1 RDRAPGREVRPGAAA
16 RAPHLAPGRDGQP
29 LDRPGRRAGHADA
42 GRALHG
48 RGGER
53 WRALAPT
60 DRAADRAARERRAV
74 QRRRSGQRPRGA
86 LPGRVGVPAPES
98 VGGGERRHR
107 RRGSHSRARH
117 RGQDRHRA
125 AHREVEGGLFQN
137 VDWVLL
143 TAACALVLMSVMTL
157 ATLSV
162 GRAAGVIAVRQAA
175 WLGVGLLALLTV
187 ASLDYRRLVRAA
199 PALYL
204 LGLVGLALV
213 YAFGRAVS
221 GARRWIVLGPLSVQP
236 SELFKVAFVLMTV
249 WVITSRWAQPAGRA
263 TLAMTLPIAAVPFVL
278 IIKQPDLGTALLLFP
293 VLMVLLIGAGLRPRV
308 LGGALAVGVA
318 ALPLAWLARADCRG

>member
-1 RDRAPGREVRPGAAA
+1 RYA
-16 RAPHLAPGRDGQP
+16 RAFGFGASTGIELQGEKFGLVPRPARRTWPLGETVNLSIGQGAVLVTP
-29 LDRPGRRAGHADA
+29 TQVARFMAAVANGGVLWRPRIVQRIERPESGVLYRR
-42 GRALHG
+42 
-48 RGGER
+48 
-53 WRALAPT
+53 
-60 DRAADRAARERRAV
+60 ADRAEDPERDLLRE
-74 QRRRSGQRPRGA
+74 GRGD
-86 LPGRVGVPAPES
+86 
-98 VGGGERRHR
+98 
-107 RRGSHSRARH
+107 RGSRLMLHV
-117 RGQDRHRA
+117 DRR
-125 AHREVEGGLFQN
+125 LFQN

-175 WLGVGLLALLTV
+175 WFGVGLLALLTV

-293 VLMVLLIGAGLRPRV
+293 VLMVLLIGAGLRLRL
-308 LGGALAVGVA
+308 LGGALAA
-318 ALPLAWLARADCRG
+318 

>member
-1 RDRAPGREVRPGAAA
+1 MIRRPP
-16 RAPHLAPGRDGQP
+16 RSTLFPYTTLFRSPGRDGQP

-60 DRAADRAARERRAV
+60 DRAADRAARERRPV
-74 QRRRSGQRPRGA
+74 QRRRAGQRPRGA
-86 LPGRVGVPAPES
+86 FPGRVGVPAPEP

-107 RRGSHSRARH
+107 GRGSHSRARD

-125 AHREVEGGLFQN
+125 ADREVEGGARPGHRVVRRGRAREGPRGGHRRARRTRRPGRRGRRADRAEDPERDFLREGCGDRGPRLILHVDRRLFQN

-175 WLGVGLLALLTV
+175 WFGVGLLALLTV

-204 LGLVGLALV
+204 LGL
-213 YAFGRAVS
+213 
-221 GARRWIVLGPLSVQP
+221 
-236 SELFKVAFVLMTV
+236 
-249 WVITSRWAQPAGRA
+249 
-263 TLAMTLPIAAVPFVL
+263 
-278 IIKQPDLGTALLLFP
+278 
-293 VLMVLLIGAGLRPRV
+293 
-308 LGGALAVGVA
+308 
-318 ALPLAWLARADCRG
+318 

>member
-1 RDRAPGREVRPGAAA
+1 MIRRPPRSTLFPYTTLFRSADRDRTPGREVRLGAAS
-16 RAPHLAPGRDGQP
+16 RPSRLAGGRDGQ
-29 LDRPGRRAGHADA
+29 LVDRPRRRARHTDA

-48 RGGER
+48 DGGER
-53 WRALAPT
+53 RRAVAPAP
-60 DRAADRAARERRAV
+60 RAADRAVGRQPRL
-74 QRRRSGQRPRGA
+74 QRRRAGERPRGA
-86 LPGRVGVPAPES
+86 LPGRVGIPAPEP
-98 VGGGERRHR
+98 VGGGERRHGG
-107 RRGSHSRARH
+107 RGPYPRARH

-125 AHREVEGGLFQN
+125 DHREVEGHARPGPRLVRRVRAGKEPRGRRGRAGGARRQGWGGRRADRAEDPERDLLREGRGDRGPRLMLHVDRRLFQN

-175 WLGVGLLALLTV
+175 WFGVGLLALLTV

-221 GARRWIVLGPLSVQP
+221 GAQRR
-236 SELFKVAFVLMTV
+236 
-249 WVITSRWAQPAGRA
+249 
-263 TLAMTLPIAAVPFVL
+263 
-278 IIKQPDLGTALLLFP
+278 
-293 VLMVLLIGAGLRPRV
+293 
-308 LGGALAVGVA
+308 
-318 ALPLAWLARADCRG
+318 